1 MIKALTTSMLALLI
15 TIPLAQAD
23 AVKRYTNPV
32 LGFSLNYGTETHITE
47 TPNKALVTI
56 ANRIR
61 VGNTV
66 QNGIGVG
73 FKMKNTMGKSFK
85 EFVDE
90 ERAYFASDQQQVRE
104 RVLTIDEKYH
114 AVEITRIGTSN
125 NKDILYLMI
134 QLPNK
139 NDVLTMSMITDNNP
153 SSAQL
158 KERNEKGQQL
168 YLEIVN
174 GLDIH

>member
-1 MIKALTTSMLALLI
+1 MIKALYTSMLALLI

-23 AVKRYTNPV
+23 TVKRYINPV
-32 LGFSLNYGTETHITE
+32 LGFSLDYGTETHVIE

-56 ANRIR
+56 ANSIR
-61 VGNTV
+61 VGNAV
-66 QNGIGVG
+66 QYGVGVG

-90 ERAYFASDQQQVRE
+90 EREYFTSDQQRVRE

-139 NDVLTMSMITDNNP
+139 DDVLTMSMITDNNP
-153 SSAQL
+153 ASAQL
-158 KERNEKGQQL
+158 KERNEKGQRL
-168 YLEIVN
+168 YQEIVN